1 MKYVPNWV
9 PISVPGGNISESGFN
24 AYEELALVFA
34 VIIEHIEEM
43 LKRGYKIEEF
53 AYKLGGINLNGYA
66 DFFENIAKLR
76 AARRMWYKILRERYG
91 CKDDRACHLRIHYLT
106 SGFTL
111 TRQQPLNNIARAAIQ
126 ALAGV
131 LGGAQSMGITPFDE
145 ALTIP
150 SELAHL
156 TSLQIHHILEEE
168 ANVAWVVDPLAGSYF
183 VEKLTNEIEQ
193 RAFDY
198 LDNEILKRGG
208 FLKILNSGWLHNELK
223 RKVIEYERKLA
234 NGEIRLVGVNVWRVE
249 KELFEYQGF
258 EYPWKGAEVW
268 SDAMRRLN
276 EVRRMRDKDKVEK
289 ALNKLKD
296 VLESNE
302 NSMPALMEAV
312 ESYATVGEIGNV
324 FREVFGIW
332 KCPLTI

>member
-1 MKYVPNWV
+1 M
-9 PISVPGGNISESGFN
+9 
-24 AYEELALVFA
+24 
-34 VIIEHIEEM
+34 
-43 LKRGYKIEEF
+43 
-53 AYKLGGINLNGYA
+53 
-66 DFFENIAKLR
+66 
-76 AARRMWYKILRERYG
+76 
-91 CKDDRACHLRIHYLT
+91 
-106 SGFTL
+106 
-111 TRQQPLNNIARAAIQ
+111 
-126 ALAGV
+126 
-131 LGGAQSMGITPFDE
+131 
-145 ALTIP
+145 
-150 SELAHL
+150 
-156 TSLQIHHILEEE
+156 
-168 ANVAWVVDPLAGSYF
+168 
-183 VEKLTNEIEQ
+183 
-193 RAFDY
+193 
-198 LDNEILKRGG
+198 ILKRGG